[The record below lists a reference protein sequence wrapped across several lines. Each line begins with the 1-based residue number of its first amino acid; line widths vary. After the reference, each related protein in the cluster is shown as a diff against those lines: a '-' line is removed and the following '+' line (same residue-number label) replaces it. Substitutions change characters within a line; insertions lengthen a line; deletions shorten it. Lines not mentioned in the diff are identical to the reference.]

1 MTIIQKQNQIVRD
14 LSIIPTTIRQV
25 GDAFVGLSSNN
36 IGYAWRQGE
45 IFDFAAGD
53 TFTTPHL
60 NALSVSRVS
69 GMSFAGKHE
78 DTGHTVFMSSSSAIH
93 LALGVRGKEVAITES
108 NDALFHATNYA
119 TALSNCGV
127 ALKIASESAAARVYA
142 TYQGKKVVID
152 DANDEYDL
160 ELEKG
165 DKFSMVY
172 LTRDRYE
179 LRMKDEPKIVFNVRG
194 HLRAANI
201 IGQSV
206 FDKEFGSVGQDKA
219 NTFQPVGQAGRN
231 MATPLQI
238 KKDTVIYTLR
248 KKHYLPQNLVVPL
261 EKILDGS
268 ELNKLLSSLKPVVAN
283 KAITKGKLVG
293 VKLPPLPGG
302 QKVKSASP
310 IVKDQKVVYG
320 AFFAVS
326 TAQPNRSRVVF
337 GSTIKEV
344 QTKAIE
350 AIGRM
355 AVPTD
360 YFLFSTTTS
369 DELYDQAKSGSI
381 LIRSTGSLQ
390 SAYPRVKHIS
400 MGYSQGQVEYRD
412 PMKTNPP
419 ELLTPVIAQNTPEIV
434 RQLYRFLAEGYFN
447 TGMHLSVNQPQSA
460 ISFDGLM
467 DPVAKNQLAGI
478 GRRIAAYLKQS
489 GVELPAG
496 SIKIATGRT
505 RAELRFKFPTLSGA
519 ALQSVNKIQ
528 TDPPTMNAP
537 IYGTIKPKQP
547 TIEITAV
554 NRHTGYVTVR
564 AQRGPELYSEPYE
577 TYYSNVERK
586 AF

>member
-1 MTIIQKQNQIVRD
+1 MLIIQKQNQIVRD
-14 LSIIPTTIRQV
+14 LSLIPTTVRQI

-36 IGYAWRQGE
+36 VGYVWRHGE
-45 IFDFAAGD
+45 IRDFVAGD
-53 TFTTPHL
+53 IFDTPQ
-60 NALSVSRVS
+60 LSASTVERLS

-78 DTGHTVFMSSSSAIH
+78 DTGRTVFMSSSSAVH
-93 LALGVRGKEVAITES
+93 LALGQRATHVIRETFDIMV
-108 NDALFHATNYA
+108 HASDYA
-119 TALSNCGV
+119 VALSNCGV
-127 ALKIASESAAARVYA
+127 ALQMASESAAARVYA
-142 TYQGKKVVID
+142 TYQGKKLVVD

-172 LTRDRYE
+172 LNRDRYE
-179 LRMKDEPKIVFNVRG
+179 LRMKDEPKIVFIVRG

-206 FDKEFGSVGQDKA
+206 YDKEFGTVGSDKT
-219 NTFQPVGQAGRN
+219 NTFQPVGQVGRN
-231 MATPLQI
+231 MANPIQV
-238 KKDTVIYTLR
+238 KKDTVIYSLK

-261 EKILDGS
+261 EKILDGGD
-268 ELNKLLSSLKPVVAN
+268 LNKLLSSLKPVVAN

-293 VKLPPLPGG
+293 VKLPALPNAT
-302 QKVKSASP
+302 KVKSDAP
-310 IVKDQKVVYG
+310 IAKTQKVVYG

-337 GSTIKEV
+337 GSTVKEA

-360 YFLFSTTTS
+360 YFLFTTTTA
-369 DELYDQAKSGSI
+369 DELYDAAKSGSI

-390 SAYPRVKHIS
+390 SAYPKVKHVS

-412 PMKTNPP
+412 PMKVNPP
-419 ELLTPVIAQNTPEIV
+419 ELLTPVIAQNTQDVV
-434 RQLYRFLAEGYFN
+434 RQLYRLLAEGYFN
-447 TGMHLSVNQPQSA
+447 TGMHLSINQPDSA

-467 DPVAKNQLAGI
+467 DPIAKNQLTGI
-478 GRRIAAYLKQS
+478 GRRIAAYLKLS
-489 GVELPAG
+489 GVDLPAG

-505 RAELRFKFPTLSGA
+505 RAELRFKFPSLSGA

-537 IYGTIKPKQP
+537 IYATIKPKQP
-547 TIEITAV
+547 TVEILSA
-554 NRHTGYVTVR
+554 NRHTGYVTIR